1 MNQKAKTFLFLTS
14 LAAGAFHVINRFQY
28 TICTSKNVLNFS
40 DNRYYEW
47 RFGKIRY
54 IKKGNGSPILL
65 LHDLTAGSSSYEFS
79 KVWSDL
85 TDKHEVYC
93 IDFLGYG
100 LSDKPDITFTNY
112 LYVQMVIDFIK
123 NVIGRKTDIVATGD
137 SFSIAVMACHN
148 DKETVRKL
156 IAINPQSLYRLN
168 QIPSKQTRALKLL
181 LDTPIIGTFLYNIHT
196 SKSTFR
202 KVFEEKY
209 FYNPYLIDEK
219 DVLSY
224 AEAAHTIDHHSK
236 HSFTS
241 YEGRYTNANILH
253 ALKETDN
260 SIYLIAGREE
270 QNIETTV
277 DNYIY
282 YNSAIEAIY
291 IEKTKHL
298 PHLEKPEE
306 VISSIKLFLE

>member
-1 MNQKAKTFLFLTS
+1 M
-14 LAAGAFHVINRFQY
+14 
-28 TICTSKNVLNFS
+28 
-40 DNRYYEW
+40 
-47 RFGKIRY
+47 
-54 IKKGNGSPILL
+54 
-65 LHDLTAGSSSYEFS
+65 
-79 KVWSDL
+79 
-85 TDKHEVYC
+85 
-93 IDFLGYG
+93 
-100 LSDKPDITFTNY
+100 
-112 LYVQMVIDFIK
+112 
-123 NVIGRKTDIVATGD
+123 
-137 SFSIAVMACHN
+137 
-148 DKETVRKL
+148 
-156 IAINPQSLYRLN
+156 
-168 QIPSKQTRALKLL
+168 